1 MMSGLDLTD
10 VRKGFG
16 GRARSRRRLALGGA
30 RRGHIAL
37 IGPSGSGKS
46 TLLSLLTGAL
56 APESGRMLFDGA
68 PMTGRAR
75 PVAYMPQRDAL
86 LPWRRAL
93 DNAAVGLEVAGVRRR
108 EARQQADALFDT
120 FGLQGTQDRY
130 PRQLSG
136 GMRQRVSLLRT
147 VVQKKPLLLLDEP
160 FGALDAIT
168 RDDLQMWLLNIW
180 AVHRWKHSAR
190 DPRHPRG
197 HSALRPRARAVE
209 PPRTARR
216 RGAGQS
222 RHPARRPVLRRPA
235 HRAARGS
242 AARHASGRV
251 TPRLSAGSRRA
262 TPRRAS
268 RSRSTS
274 PMPAR
279 PARVCR
285 SPGDPR
291 GTPRGHRD

>member
-16 GRARSRRRLALGGA
+16 GAPVLDGVSLSVAPGE
-30 RRGHIAL
+30 IVSL

-108 EARQQADALFDT
+108 EARQQADAFFDT

-180 AVHRWKHSAR
+180 AVHRWSILLVTHDIREAIRLSDRVHVLSSRPGRLVGEVQVSRDIPRDDRFFA
-190 DPRHPRG
+190 DPRIAPLEGRLHDM
-197 HSALRPRARAVE
+197 LR
-209 PPRTARR
+209 
-216 RGAGQS
+216 
-222 RHPARRPVLRRPA
+222 
-235 HRAARGS
+235 
-242 AARHASGRV
+242 
-251 TPRLSAGSRRA
+251 AGS
-262 TPRRAS
+262 
-268 RSRSTS
+268 
-274 PMPAR
+274 
-279 PARVCR
+279 
-285 SPGDPR
+285 
-291 GTPRGHRD
+291 HRD